1 MTSQCFYL
9 VLLILALACGEQSA
23 AAVPPG
29 MLLPSLT
36 YCLELIAR
44 VRFTAAIDW
53 KVALREAHA
62 KRKAQLVLQFPDER
76 CVELSSRHLAHSAR
90 LLSAISALCSPPEN
104 TSIYWC
110 LSRAVFRIVYRVL
123 SCQ

>member
-62 KRKAQLVLQFPDER
+62 KRKAQLVLQFSDER
-76 CVELSSRHLAHSAR
+76 CVELSSRHALST
-90 LLSAISALCSPPEN
+90 LSALTFSN
-104 TSIYWC
+104 
-110 LSRAVFRIVYRVL
+110 LSTVL
-123 SCQ
+123 STREYQYLLVPE